1 MKGKKKLEV
10 WSKVIRRE
18 MLYDKNAGMQKMVDP
33 SMIEV
38 SAEEGVS
45 LEQVHFILLLS
56 LS

>member
-10 WSKVIRRE
+10 LSKVIRRE
-18 MLYDKNAGMQKMVDP
+18 KLYDKNSGMQKMVDP

>member
-10 WSKVIRRE
+10 LPKVIRRE

>member
-1 MKGKKKLEV
+1 
-10 WSKVIRRE
+10 

>member
-10 WSKVIRRE
+10 LSKVIRRE

>member
-1 MKGKKKLEV
+1 
-10 WSKVIRRE
+10 

-45 LEQVHFILLLS
+45 LELVHFILLLS